1 VVIVRVAVNA
11 VALLLAALLVPDIEI
26 DWAEDAGGIG
36 LTLLAL
42 AVVFGVV
49 NASLRPIARL
59 VAIPLN
65 IVTLGLFSVVLNAL
79 LLLAV
84 AFLVDLVTDPLIII
98 GGYPPDL
105 GIPAVAA
112 AMTGAFVIGA
122 ISTALRLLIPEG

>member
-65 IVTLGLFSVVLNAL
+65 IVTLGLFSVVLN
-79 LLLAV
+79 V
-84 AFLVDLVTDPLIII
+84 I